1 VSFEALDAPEQR
13 PAGSSSSTQRPH
25 RFGLGGQVTASNRGA
40 SGALRYWFGD
50 RVGVDFT
57 AGYFRARTGSTF
69 RTSSLQVSPAVLVLL
84 TDASPA
90 RSIDVRPYVGGGVTY
105 GRTLSSTQTDDV
117 VTSRASGTGGQVFGG
132 VEMTFQNEP
141 NLAIS
146 AETGYYRQPIRFAGS
161 PVVDGGDFRVYVHYY
176 LR

>member
-1 VSFEALDAPEQR
+1 MGPGVTDP
-13 PAGSSSSTQRPH
+13 RPH

-69 RTSSLQVSPAVLVLL
+69 RASSLQVSPAVLVLL
-84 TDASPA
+84 TDANPA
-90 RSIDVRPYVGGGVTY
+90 RSIDIRPYVGGGVSY
-105 GRTLSSTQTDDV
+105 GRTFSSIQTDDV
-117 VTSRASGTGGQVFGG
+117 VTPRVSGTGGQAFGG
-132 VEMTFQNEP
+132 VEMTFQDEP

-161 PVVDGGDFRVYVHYY
+161 PVVDGVDFRVYVHYY